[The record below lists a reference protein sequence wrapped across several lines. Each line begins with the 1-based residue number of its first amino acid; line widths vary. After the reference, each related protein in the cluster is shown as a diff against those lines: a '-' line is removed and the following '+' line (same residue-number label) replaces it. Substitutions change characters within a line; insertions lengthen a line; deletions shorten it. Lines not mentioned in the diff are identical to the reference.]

1 MRGST
6 EPLITLTSTD
16 GRNKR
21 VNMVQIVTEQSKRR
35 MSARF
40 FRAGIFDLAPAFGVF
55 DGSGLLT
62 RLSTVAVEGES
73 QTEISFVVVAVIN
86 VVAVFAESKSVLLPD
101 SYPTEL
107 LTSRSS
113 KFALRKERLKLAD
126 RRRIRSRN
134 PLRKSSDWRIN
145 SSDA

>member
-1 MRGST
+1 
-6 EPLITLTSTD
+6 
-16 GRNKR
+16 
-21 VNMVQIVTEQSKRR
+21 MVQIVTEQSKRR

-134 PLRKSSDWRIN
+134 PLRKSSFDEH
-145 SSDA
+145 